1 MGNKGEGRAR
11 VQGRSLSKDGHNTD
25 PNVDESPD
33 MTLSERSLM
42 QKSSCSI
49 YGKLY
54 SRKTIDSSGKKSG
67 WWLPQG
73 VCGRQGLAGKE
84 HEETFGGDDNVL
96 YLNRGLGHTSVCFC
110 QKS

>member
-54 SRKTIDSSGKKSG
+54 SRKT
-67 WWLPQG
+67 
-73 VCGRQGLAGKE
+73 RQ
-84 HEETFGGDDNVL
+84 
-96 YLNRGLGHTSVCFC
+96 
-110 QKS
+110 